1 MIINRMIISSI
12 ILLQPYIM
20 MILILILINSI
31 ILGDGNDAEN
41 PLLRHGGLQHLN
53 ISKKE

>member
-1 MIINRMIISSI
+1 MVINRMIISSI
-12 ILLQPYIM
+12 ILLQSHVM
-20 MILILILINSI
+20 MILILINSI